1 MKTLRLKLISMLAM
15 LFLMFGVLTVGI
27 FAVNQQTVTL
37 SGNISFRVEDRSL
50 YVKQV
55 RIKQDNNSEP
65 QPVTAFMPGYIN
77 GEFNMNIGD
86 YVNDIGSFALYF
98 DIINTTDIQ
107 WTISSVTLAPEIE
120 NSVSVSYSGVVY
132 ETTLTE
138 TDENGDKVFDPEET
152 DINGTLVLI
161 VSAPNSD
168 SIDLSDITITIAEY
182 IEPAVQVT
190 NVQINDSTPD
200 STTEYNGEIG
210 ISEVLDLS
218 NIQFETGETEVVISM
233 TSLNANYIKNNVSWY
248 NTSGVTITST
258 SLYLPQNPSGE
269 VTGGESRDLKI
280 TVTNNSGSP
289 ITVSGL
295 EVAFEEKEDLLQATA
310 EGEVSKYTEE
320 GYWYVEMGTYSTTSD
335 NEEGK
340 RESEYL
346 RWRYFAEET
355 TEYVAETDT
364 TSEVLAEGQH
374 YATFDPNTRPEG
386 NGYFILETYIDAF
399 DSTAVNGINVT
410 FNNDVIWSSPYDH
423 QLNGLDGIN
432 ANDYSTST
440 IRQYMN
446 STELVSKSYT
456 STSTDEGTIYSPSTD
471 LETQSNMF
479 TDLHIDPENDIVY
492 SQIIARTLG
501 DLYSRNYDDHIDGL
515 DSNGNGI
522 TFPDLSGADAGYQ
535 YQSTDSDKFWLLSY
549 YEAYNLLSGNA
560 TTDDDTDREWGGIYW
575 WLRSHYHVSGYSGY
589 TYGVYYDGTLDKFTY
604 VHYIFVAA
612 RAAFKLAV

>member
-37 SGNISFRVEDRSL
+37 LGNISFRVEDRSL

-107 WTISSVTLAPEIE
+107 WAISNVTLSSKLRDEGVFI
-120 NSVSVSYSGVVY
+120 SYSGIIY

-218 NIQFETGETEVVISM
+218 NIQFETGTTEIIISM
-233 TSLNANYIKNNVSWY
+233 TSLKPTYIKNNVSWY

-258 SLYLPQNPSGE
+258 SLYLPQNLSGE

-310 EGEVSKYTEE
+310 DGEVSQYTEE

-399 DSTAVNGINVT
+399 DSTAVNGINCSW
-410 FNNDVIWSSPYDH
+410 NNDFLDSSPYDH
-423 QLNGLDGIN
+423 QLNGLDGIQ
-432 ANDYSTST
+432 ANDYSTSN

-446 STELVSKSYT
+446 SMELVSKTYT
-456 STSTDEGTIYSPSTD
+456 TTSTDAGTVYSPSG
-471 LETQSNMF
+471 TQSNMF

-501 DLYSRNYDDHIDGL
+501 DLYSRNYDDNDGL
-515 DSNGNGI
+515 DSNGDGV

-549 YEAYNLLSGNA
+549 YEAYSLLSGNA
-560 TTDDDTDREWGGIYW
+560 TTSSDTDREWWNDY
-575 WLRSHYHVSGYSGY
+575 WLRSHYHVSGYAGY
-589 TYGVYYDGTLDKFTY
+589 TYGVYYDGSLVNFAY
-604 VHYIFVAA
+604 VHYNFLAA